1 MSFRSIS
8 LAACF
13 ENVAVTPPGNR
24 VTNAFKR
31 DDGEI
36 ILIEVKS
43 GSRKKAKSLRYYID
57 TYAPKTA
64 CKPTATTGG
73 FQDQTIQILPLY
85 YAKFVVQQFA

>member
-13 ENVAVTPPGNR
+13 ENVAVTPPGNPG
-24 VTNAFKR
+24 TNAFKR

-36 ILIEVKS
+36 IPIEVKS

-64 CKPTATTGG
+64 YKLSAAIGG
-73 FQDQTIQILPLY
+73 FRDQTIQTLPLY